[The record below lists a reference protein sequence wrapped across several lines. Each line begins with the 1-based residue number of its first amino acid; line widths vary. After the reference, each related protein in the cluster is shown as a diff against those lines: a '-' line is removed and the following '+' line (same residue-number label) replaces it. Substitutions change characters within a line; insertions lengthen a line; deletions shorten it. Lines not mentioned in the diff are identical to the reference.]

1 MARPAW
7 TRLLKP
13 RKIPQA
19 AEAAAP
25 PEAEEAR
32 SEIDSKEIA
41 ARAVACMRGEA
52 PHKTYEAGGYVIEA
66 DERSITIKRK
76 GGGEHAGDHQPEP

>member
-13 RKIPQA
+13 RPIPKA
-19 AEAAAP
+19 AEAEAP
-25 PEAEEAR
+25 PAAEEAH
-32 SEIDSKEIA
+32 SETDSKEIA

-52 PHKTYEAGGYVIEA
+52 PPKTYEADGYVITA
-66 DERSITIKRK
+66 DERGITIKQK
-76 GGGEHAGDHQPEP
+76 GGGEDAGDHQPEP